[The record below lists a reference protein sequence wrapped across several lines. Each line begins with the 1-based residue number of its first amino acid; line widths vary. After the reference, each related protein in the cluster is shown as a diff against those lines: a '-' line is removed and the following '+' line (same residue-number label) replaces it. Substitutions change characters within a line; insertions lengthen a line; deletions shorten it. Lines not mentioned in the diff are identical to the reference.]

1 MVRIVTPAALALS
14 LVLAGPA
21 LAQDSQPAPRNPD
34 LSEGL
39 GLLEQGTRLMLRGL
53 MEELGPA
60 LREMEEGLGALQ
72 EMLGDMTLYHAPEV
86 LPNGD
91 ILIRRRTP
99 LEPGAP
105 EPEPGAEIEL

>member
-1 MVRIVTPAALALS
+1 MARIVTPAALALS
-14 LVLAGPA
+14 LALTGPA
-21 LAQDSQPAPRNPD
+21 VAQDDPPKPRNPD

-39 GLLEQGTRLMLRGL
+39 GLMEQGTRLMLRGL

-60 LREMEEGLGALQ
+60 LREMEEGFGALQ

-99 LEPGAP
+99 LEPDAP
-105 EPEPGAEIEL
+105 EAEPGAEIEL

>member
-1 MVRIVTPAALALS
+1 MPGMRRIAVPAALALS
-14 LVLAGPA
+14 LALTGPA
-21 LAQDSQPAPRNPD
+21 VAQDSPRNPD

-60 LREMEEGLGALQ
+60 LREMEEGFGALQ

-99 LEPGAP
+99 LEPDPPAAP
-105 EPEPGAEIEL
+105 PEEIEL